1 MQIFAQ
7 TEDDIDF
14 LKAFQEEWRKFVVL
28 LQVLSHPFFHLGKSL
43 VEHYAAAATANNNT
57 QLQLQKSYF
66 RLVDGKKSVV
76 SAQFRASKG
85 VERESFLRTEIF
97 KRFCLKY
104 LSLFSTL
111 FKFIRAALGQREGK
125 IVF

>member
-28 LQVLSHPFFHLGKSL
+28 LQVLPYLLFHLGKSL
-43 VEHYAAAATANNNT
+43 MEHYAATANNNT